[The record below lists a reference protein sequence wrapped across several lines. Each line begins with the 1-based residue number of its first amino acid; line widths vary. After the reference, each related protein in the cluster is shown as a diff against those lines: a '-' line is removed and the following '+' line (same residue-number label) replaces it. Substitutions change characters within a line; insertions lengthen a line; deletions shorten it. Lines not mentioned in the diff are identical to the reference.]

1 MNEQEKDKFIKQL
14 QDEVGKWHHAYDALL
29 IERNQLASRITE
41 LERKC
46 EMQEK
51 NIREQA
57 EEIAKKDERIDELKE
72 SLRNVFIRTR

>member
-1 MNEQEKDKFIKQL
+1 MNEQEKDKVIKQL
-14 QDEVGKWHHAYDALL
+14 QDEVGKRQHAYDALL

-41 LERKC
+41 LESKC

-57 EEIAKKDERIDELKE
+57 EEIAKKDERIDELKG

>member
-29 IERNQLASRITE
+29 IERNQIVSRITE
-41 LERKC
+41 LEGKC
-46 EMQEK
+46 EMQEN
-51 NIREQA
+51 NIRKQA